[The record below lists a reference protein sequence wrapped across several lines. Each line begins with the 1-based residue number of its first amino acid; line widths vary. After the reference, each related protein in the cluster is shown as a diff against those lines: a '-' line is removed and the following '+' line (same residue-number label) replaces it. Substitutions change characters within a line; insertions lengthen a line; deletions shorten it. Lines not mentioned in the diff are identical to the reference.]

1 MLSQNPSSNKPKPLI
16 EQIEDELDET
26 VEKVV
31 SCEKASRTRSQEHQL
46 LANQINYTNQQIH
59 FFKQC
64 YLPQILDDLYTGK
77 IGNQEHQKIH
87 ETLCNCLISVENSLA
102 EIEHPRD
109 GMISGEGISGE
120 KVDLENGE
128 KTVTCEIMTLED
140 AKLAFLQSKSEFTQL
155 KKSFEYEKHKNAEL
169 KNQQSL
175 AVQQYLDNISK
186 IDDCVVQLK
195 QIFDDW

>member
-1 MLSQNPSSNKPKPLI
+1 MLSNAAKSNKPKPLI

-26 VEKVV
+26 GGKVY
-31 SCEKASRTRSQEHQL
+31 SCEQASQTRSQEHHL
-46 LANQINYTNQQIH
+46 LNNQVNYTNQQIH

-64 YLPQILDDLYTGK
+64 YLPQILDSLYTGK
-77 IGNQEHQKIH
+77 IGDQEHQKIH
-87 ETLCNCLISVENSLA
+87 QTLCNCLISVENSLA

-109 GMISGEGISGE
+109 GQIVAGAEKHSEDGE
-120 KVDLENGE
+120 KM
-128 KTVTCEIMTLED
+128 VTCEIFTLED
-140 AKLAFLQSKSEFTQL
+140 AKLAFLQSKNEFTQL

-175 AVQQYLDNISK
+175 AVQQYSDNISK

-195 QIFDDW
+195 QIFDD